1 MAEPRRGLLAAAAL
15 AVPLI
20 IFLAAYLPAVGHGF
34 IADDFRWIVENRV
47 TRSAD
52 VVEMFSRNTG
62 FYRPMSALSF
72 AADFASFGNRPLA
85 FGLTNVALAIGC
97 GALLFGLLR
106 ELKLPR
112 EAAAFGVLVWLLNFH
127 GVSMAMLWIS
137 GRTALILTAAA
148 LATAIAVVRGR
159 ALFAALFLLVA
170 LCSKEEAV
178 ALPITLLVW
187 LIALGRDGSG
197 SRRVRPIAWTAVSC
211 AALAIYGFL
220 RTRSGAMT
228 PASAPWFYRF
238 TFAPA
243 DVAGNFVQYADR
255 TFTFAAGVCLLGL
268 IVLQPAWR
276 RVQVSTPVIV
286 CGLAWAAGGY
296 ALTLFLPVRSS
307 LYACFPSIGAA
318 IIAAEIGRA
327 FWQASVEAARQR
339 AMIAAIVMAIA
350 LLPVYRARNHR
361 WTDLADFS
369 TSILGQLRTL
379 TASLPDGA
387 HIVLVD
393 DRRTRVNLGSAFG
406 VMINDA
412 VRLDTGRRLDIWVDA
427 PQADAWEA
435 VPPRPCADCVTLT
448 LVVRNGILGV
458 DPATR

>member
-1 MAEPRRGLLAAAAL
+1 
-15 AVPLI
+15 VI
-20 IFLAAYLPAVGHGF
+20 
-34 IADDFRWIVENRV
+34 D
-47 TRSAD
+47 
-52 VVEMFSRNTG
+52 MFSRNTG
-62 FYRPMSALSF
+62 FYRPIAALTF
-72 AADFASFGNRPLA
+72 AADSAAFGNRPLVY
-85 FGLTNVALAIGC
+85 GLTNLALAIGC
-97 GALLFGLLR
+97 GGRLFALLR

-112 EAAAFGVLVWLLNFH
+112 EAAMFGVLVWLLNFH
-127 GVSMAMLWIS
+127 GVSMAVLWIS

-148 LATAIAVVRGR
+148 LATAIAVIRGR
-159 ALFAALFLLVA
+159 IVLAALFLLVA

-187 LIALGRDGSG
+187 LIALGHDGSG
-197 SRRVRPIAWTAVSC
+197 SRRVRPIAWMAVSC
-211 AALAIYGFL
+211 VAVGIYAFL

-243 DVAGNFVQYADR
+243 DVAGNLAQYADR
-255 TFTFAAGVCLLGL
+255 TCTFAAAVCLLAL
-268 IVLQPAWR
+268 MVLQPAWR
-276 RVQVSTPVIV
+276 RAPVSMPVIV
-286 CGLAWAAGGY
+286 CGAAWIAGGY

-318 IIAAEIGRA
+318 IVAAEIGRA
-327 FWQASVEAARQR
+327 LWQESDERARLR
-339 AMIAAIVMAIA
+339 ATIAAIVVAIG
-350 LLPVYRARNHR
+350 LLPAYRARNHR

-379 TASLPDGA
+379 TAALPDGA
-387 HIVLVD
+387 HVVLVD

-435 VPPRPCADCVTLT
+435 APPRPCADCVALT
-448 LVVRNGILGV
+448 LYVRNGILSR
-458 DPATR
+458 D